1 MVDGGASEVEAGE
14 GEGQGL
20 DPWRNNREFDT
31 AIEGLREAWGTVQQR
46 KSAGSIQ
53 VSCILFIQVLY
64 YIIFCIIYIYI
75 YILMYRRRWMGEI
88 WVHLSQICARLPL
101 KSVVRLKGG
110 G

>member
-1 MVDGGASEVEAGE
+1 MPPPLEPEGWNLASGGEGGGRYQIWDAVVDGGASEVEAGE

-20 DPWRNNREFDT
+20 DPWRNNREFDI

-64 YIIFCIIYIYI
+64 YIIFCIIYMCVCVYIYI
-75 YILMYRRRWMGEI
+75 YI
-88 WVHLSQICARLPL
+88 
-101 KSVVRLKGG
+101 
-110 G
+110 